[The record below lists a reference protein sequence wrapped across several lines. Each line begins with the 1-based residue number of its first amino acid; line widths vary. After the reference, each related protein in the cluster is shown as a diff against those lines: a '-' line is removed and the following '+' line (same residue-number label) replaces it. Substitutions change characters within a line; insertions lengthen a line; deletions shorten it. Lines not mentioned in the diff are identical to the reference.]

1 MGMSLLHTDWTA
13 AQAMAL
19 PDDGNRYEVL
29 DGELVVMPPPSWAHQ
44 VAVEQLYLML
54 HAYVREHALGWVKL
68 SPSAVV
74 LSERRLVQPD
84 VFVLPRGEGAAPR
97 DWSDITALLL
107 AVEVLSPSTARRDR
121 WQKRRMYQAF
131 GASEYW
137 VVDTDAR
144 MVERWRPDDDQ
155 PEVCS
160 DTLSGARRI
169 HETSPSP
176 RAYHPAFPVDGP
188 SPQDSP

>member
-1 MGMSLLHTDWTA
+1 MGMPLPHTDWTA

-19 PDDGNRYEVL
+19 PDDHNRYEVL

-44 VAVEQLYLML
+44 VAVEQLYLRL
-54 HAYVREHALGWVKL
+54 HAYVREHAIGWTKL

-84 VFVLPRGEGAAPR
+84 VFVLPRGDHPAPR

-121 WQKRRMYQAF
+121 WQKRHMYQAF
-131 GASEYW
+131 GVSEYW
-137 VVDTDAR
+137 IVDISAR
-144 MVERWRPDDDQ
+144 LIERWCPMDER

-160 DTLSGARRI
+160 DSLTWAPPGA
-169 HETSPSP
+169 HAPLQ
-176 RAYHPAFPVDGP
+176 VDLAEFFAVVHGERE
-188 SPQDSP
+188 

>member
-29 DGELVVMPPPSWAHQ
+29 DGELVVMAPPSWAHQ
-44 VAVEQLYLML
+44 VAVEQLYLTL
-54 HAYVREHALGWVKL
+54 HAYVREQSLGWVKL

-84 VFVLPRGEGAAPR
+84 VFVLPRGERPAPR
-97 DWSDITALLL
+97 DWLDITALLL

-121 WQKRRMYQAF
+121 WQKRQMYQAY
-131 GASEYW
+131 GVAEYW
-137 VVDTDAR
+137 T
-144 MVERWRPDDDQ
+144 VE
-155 PEVCS
+155 
-160 DTLSGARRI
+160 TLTWAPAGARASL
-169 HETSPSP
+169 H
-176 RAYHPAFPVDGP
+176 VDLAQFFAIVAGER
-188 SPQDSP
+188 D

>member
-1 MGMSLLHTDWTA
+1 MGMPLLHTDWTA
-13 AQAMAL
+13 AQAIAL

-44 VAVEQLYLML
+44 VAVEQLYLSL
-54 HAYVREHALGWVKL
+54 HAYVRAHALGWVKL

-84 VFVLPRGEGAAPR
+84 VFVLPRGVGPAPR

-121 WQKRRMYQAF
+121 WQKRHMYQAF

-137 VVDTDAR
+137 IVDTDAR
-144 MVERWRPDDDQ
+144 EVERWRPADERPQ
-155 PEVCS
+155 VCR
-160 DTLSGARRI
+160 DTLMWAPEGS
-169 HETSPSP
+169 
-176 RAYHPAFPVDGP
+176 RAPLAIDLVTFFAVVAGERE
-188 SPQDSP
+188 

>member
-1 MGMSLLHTDWTA
+1 MGMPLLHSDWTA
-13 AQAMAL
+13 AQAIAL

-29 DGELVVMPPPSWAHQ
+29 DGALVVMPPPSWAHQ
-44 VAVEQLYLML
+44 VAVEQLYLLL
-54 HAYVREHALGWVKL
+54 HAYVRAQSLGWVKL

-84 VFVLPRGEGAAPR
+84 LFVLPRGEGPAPR

-131 GASEYW
+131 GVSEYW
-137 VVDTDAR
+137 IVDTNAR
-144 MVERWRPDDDQ
+144 LVERWRPEDER
-155 PEVCS
+155 PEMCS
-160 DTLSGARRI
+160 EQLTWAPKGARAPLVIELVELFAVVAGER
-169 HETSPSP
+169 E
-176 RAYHPAFPVDGP
+176 
-188 SPQDSP
+188 